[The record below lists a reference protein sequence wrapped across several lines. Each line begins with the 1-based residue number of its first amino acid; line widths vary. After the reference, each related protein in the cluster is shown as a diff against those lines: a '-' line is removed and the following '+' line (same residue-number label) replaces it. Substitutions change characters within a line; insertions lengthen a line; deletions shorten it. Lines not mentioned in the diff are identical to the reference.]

1 MHRAPPSCLAAGA
14 TALLQDRS
22 TPATLF
28 APLNSAWAK
37 VPASVDLT
45 NMATLQKVRCMVAG
59 GLRCLPACLSEKGGQ
74 AELLPSPRRA

>member
-45 NMATLQKVRCMVAG
+45 NMATLQKVR
-59 GLRCLPACLSEKGGQ
+59 
-74 AELLPSPRRA
+74 